1 MHAGSVMSFRN
12 LKKWNKE
19 LGGQIVG
26 VLNDLGRFL
35 VASQDIPIRLVLGPE
50 KELVQLIVDF
60 TKKKW

>member
-26 VLNDLGRFL
+26 VLNDVGRFL